1 MKKRKEKYDFQGNK
15 VVLSGKKL
23 YFYNKENKLFKV
35 TEHLSEQSALQEFN
49 ALTNSYKGCG
59 KGNTRRKRECAT
71 VHYHQLIIQL

>member
-23 YFYNKENKLFKV
+23 HFYNKENILFKI

-49 ALTNSYKGCG
+49 NITNSHRGCG
-59 KGNTRRKRECAT
+59 EGNTRRKRECAT
-71 VHYHQLIIQL
+71 VHYYQLIIQL

>member
-1 MKKRKEKYDFQGNK
+1 MKTKTKNDYQGNK

-23 YFYNKENKLFKV
+23 YFYNNDILFKI

-49 ALTNSYKGCG
+49 NITMSHRGCG

-71 VHYHQLIIQL
+71 IYYGQLIIRL

>member
-1 MKKRKEKYDFQGNK
+1 MKKKKEKLDFQGNK

-23 YFYNKENKLFKV
+23 YFYKNDKLFKI

-49 ALTNSYKGCG
+49 NITNSHRGCG
-59 KGNTRRKRECAT
+59 EGNTRRKRECAT

>member
-23 YFYNKENKLFKV
+23 YFYKDNILFKI
-35 TEHLSEQSALQEFN
+35 TEHLSEKNAHQEFN

-59 KGNTRRKRECAT
+59 EGNTRRKRECAT

>member
-1 MKKRKEKYDFQGNK
+1 MKPKTKNDYRGNK

-23 YFYNKENKLFKV
+23 YFYKNDKLFKI

-49 ALTNSYKGCG
+49 TITNSHRGCG

-71 VHYHQLIIQL
+71 VFYSQLILRL

>member
-1 MKKRKEKYDFQGNK
+1 MKTKTKNDYQGNK
-15 VVLSGKKL
+15 VVLMNNKL
-23 YFYNKENKLFKV
+23 YFYKNDKLFKI

-49 ALTNSYKGCG
+49 VLTNSYKGCG

>member
-1 MKKRKEKYDFQGNK
+1 MKTKTKQDFQGNK

-23 YFYNKENKLFKV
+23 YFYKNDKLFKI

-49 ALTNSYKGCG
+49 NITNSHKGCG
-59 KGNTRRKRECAT
+59 EGNTRRKRECAT